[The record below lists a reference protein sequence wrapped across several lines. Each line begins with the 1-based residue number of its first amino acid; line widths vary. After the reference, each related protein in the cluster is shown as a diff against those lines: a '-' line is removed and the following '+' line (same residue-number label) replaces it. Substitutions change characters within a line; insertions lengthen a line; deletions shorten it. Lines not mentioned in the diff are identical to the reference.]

1 MIITYY
7 DFALDV
13 LDEVANILDGA
24 FVSWSWYSGGAL
36 CVKFDFKNNVKE
48 LLNKHPDPKI
58 ASTMYAQLM
67 VLSQCKGKLGHGRFI
82 FQNFD
87 IL

>member
-1 MIITYY
+1 MIIKYY
-7 DFALDV
+7 DFSLEV
-13 LDEVANILDGA
+13 LDEVADILERA

-36 CVKFDFKNNVKE
+36 CVKFDFKNNVKA
-48 LLNKHPDPKI
+48 LLNAYPDPQV

-67 VLSQCKGKLGHGRFI
+67 VLSQCKGRFGQGRFV